1 MTAIRAGLLNLLK
14 MTSLYVLL
22 HVLLGFTHML
32 AISTSELSPA
42 HCHDLQ
48 VHHVHDSLVLNI
60 SWEDSYQNM
69 TMTIGI
75 KIYFEFLCFLET

>member
-1 MTAIRAGLLNLLK
+1 MTAIGAGLLNLLK

-32 AISTSELSPA
+32 AISASELSPA

-69 TMTIGI
+69 TIGI

>member
-42 HCHDLQ
+42 HRHNLQ
-48 VHHVHDSLVLNI
+48 IHHVHDSLVLNI
-60 SWEDSYQNM
+60 SWEDRYQN
-69 TMTIGI
+69 MTIGI

>member
-42 HCHDLQ
+42 HCHNLQ
-48 VHHVHDSLVLNI
+48 VHHVQDSLVLNI

-69 TMTIGI
+69 TIGI

>member
-22 HVLLGFTHML
+22 HVLL

-42 HCHDLQ
+42 HCHNLQ

-69 TMTIGI
+69 TI
-75 KIYFEFLCFLET
+75 ET